1 MVRLGASSSD
11 ELPDLLDDLLTVPA
25 VAALPVL
32 PVDMQCRLAQLV
44 LQAIAGYRSARAVQ
58 GVWHPVTDADGSIA
72 GQIQVM
78 RRGRPP
84 KLEVAPFVEDCVA
97 AWAEV
102 TGDRV
107 EVWFDDANESGS
119 VTMQIASAA
128 LGGRGDHVGVSGL
141 KKWARKASEVRR
153 RKSASQD

>member
-1 MVRLGASSSD
+1 MFRTGASSLD

-25 VAALPVL
+25 VAALPE
-32 PVDMQCRLAQLV
+32 DMQRRLVVLV
-44 LQAIAGYRSARAVQ
+44 LEALAGYRCARAVR
-58 GVWHPVTDADGSIA
+58 GIWHPVTDVDGTVA
-72 GQIQVM
+72 GLAQDM
-78 RRGRPP
+78 PRGRPP

-102 TGDRV
+102 TGERV
-107 EVWFDDANESGS
+107 EVWFDDANESPS

-128 LGGRGDHVGVSGL
+128 LGGRGDAVSESGL

-153 RKSASQD
+153 KNAGSQA